1 MSEAASDP
9 GTELILHHYW
19 ESPYAEKIRRVM
31 GMKKLAWRS
40 VVIPMV
46 MPKPDLTALTG
57 GYRKTPVL
65 QIGADI
71 YCDTDLIAQTIDRLH
86 PNPPLFPDDNDSL
99 ALMLGPWQQELFWI
113 CVRTAG
119 VSAPI
124 FPPGFVEDRATMLD
138 VPLTME
144 KVMADIEP
152 QREQL
157 RAKLDLLDGHLSR
170 RRFVL
175 GAQPSLA
182 DLSFFHPVYALK
194 QIPQTA
200 SRLEPFKNLCAW
212 MERIES
218 FGHGKPTEM
227 TGAEA
232 VAVAKAVGPASGQ
245 GVDPHEPNGL
255 RLGDRVAV
263 VHESFGNDP
272 VVGKLLASSVHEIC
286 VGRHDDRAGDI
297 VVHLPREHYKVRRV

>member
-1 MSEAASDP
+1 MS
-9 GTELILHHYW
+9 ELILHHYW

-71 YCDTDLIAQTIDRLH
+71 YCDTDLIARTIDRLH
-86 PNPPLFPDDNDSL
+86 PNPPLFPGDTDSL
-99 ALMLGPWQQELFWI
+99 ALMLGPWQQELFWL

-119 VSAPI
+119 VSAPV

-144 KVMADIEP
+144 KVMADVAP

-157 RAKLDLLDGHLSR
+157 RAKLDLLDSHLAR
-170 RRFVL
+170 RLFVL
-175 GAQPSLA
+175 GSQPSLA

-194 QIPQTA
+194 LIPQTA
-200 SRLEPFKNLCAW
+200 PLLEPFKHVSVW
-212 MERIES
+212 IERIEA

-232 VAVAKAVGPASGQ
+232 VAVANAAMPASGQ
-245 GVDPHEPNGL
+245 GIDPAEPNGL
-255 RLGDRVAV
+255 RLGDRVSV

-272 VVGKLLASSVHEIC
+272 VTGDLVASSIHEVCVHRRDE
-286 VGRHDDRAGDI
+286 RAGDV
-297 VVHLPREHYKVRRV
+297 VVHLPREHYKLRKI